1 MKLSIKY
8 FMLLAAGIILTT
20 AGNVNAQ
27 STKANTFSSK
37 ITIMGTST
45 IHDWESKTEQITG
58 EFEMNNTSEIQ
69 SLTVKIPV
77 VSIKSG
83 DRLMDKKTYEAF
95 KSDKFPVI
103 TFLLSE
109 PATPVVTNS
118 DVHVTLTGNL
128 IVSGVTKK
136 ITFKS
141 TGKKTSAGG
150 YQLTGSVPLKMTDFK
165 IKPPTALFGTIR
177 SGDAITIKLDI
188 IVLPQNLVV
197 NN

>member
-1 MKLSIKY
+1 MKLDIRY
-8 FMLLAAGIILTT
+8 FMLLAAGMILT
-20 AGNVNAQ
+20 APGNINAQ
-27 STKANTFSSK
+27 SVKANTFSSK

-58 EFEMNNTSEIQ
+58 EFEMNNASEIQ

-83 DRLMDKKTYEAF
+83 EKLMDKKTYEAF
-95 KSDKFPVI
+95 NSEKFPVI
-103 TFLLSE
+103 TFLLTE
-109 PATPVVTNS
+109 PTTPIVTNS
-118 DVHVTLTGNL
+118 DVQITLTGNL

-141 TGKKTSAGG
+141 TGKKTAAGG
-150 YQLTGSVPLKMTDFK
+150 YQLSGSVPLKMTDFK
-165 IKPPTALFGTIR
+165 IKPPTALLGTIR

-188 IVLPQNLVV
+188 TVLAQNLVV

>member
-1 MKLSIKY
+1 MKLAIKY
-8 FMLLAAGIILTT
+8 FMLAAGIILTT

-83 DRLMDKKTYEAF
+83 EKLMDKKTYEAF

-103 TFLLSE
+103 TFVLTE
-109 PATPVVTNS
+109 PTSPIVTNS
-118 DVHVTLTGNL
+118 DVQVTLTGNL

-141 TGKKTSAGG
+141 TGKKTASGG
-150 YQLTGSVPLKMTDFK
+150 YQLSGSVPLKMTDFK
-165 IKPPTALFGTIR
+165 IKPPTALLGTIK
-177 SGDAITIKLDI
+177 SGDAITVKLDI
-188 IVLPQNLVV
+188 TVLAQNLVV

>member
-1 MKLSIKY
+1 MKLAIKY
-8 FMLLAAGIILTT
+8 FMLAAGIILTT

-83 DRLMDKKTYEAF
+83 EKLMDKKTYEAF

-103 TFLLSE
+103 TFVLTDPTS
-109 PATPVVTNS
+109 PIVTNS
-118 DVHVTLTGNL
+118 DVQVTLTGNL

-141 TGKKTSAGG
+141 TGKKTASGG
-150 YQLTGSVPLKMTDFK
+150 YQLSGSVPLKMTDFK
-165 IKPPTALFGTIR
+165 IKPPTALLGTIK
-177 SGDAITIKLDI
+177 SGDAITVKLDI
-188 IVLPQNLVV
+188 TVLAQNLVV

>member
-1 MKLSIKY
+1 MKSAIKY

-27 STKANTFSSK
+27 STKANTFNSK

-58 EFEMNNTSEIQ
+58 EFEINNTSEIQ

-103 TFLLSE
+103 TFLLTE
-109 PATPVVTNS
+109 PTTPIVTNS
-118 DVHVTLTGNL
+118 DVQVTLTGNL

-141 TGKKTSAGG
+141 TGKKTAAGG
-150 YQLTGSVPLKMTDFK
+150 YLLTGSIPLKMTDFK
-165 IKPPTALFGTIR
+165 IKPPTALLGTIR

-188 IVLPQNLVV
+188 TVLAQNLVV

>member
-1 MKLSIKY
+1 MKLAIKY
-8 FMLLAAGIILTT
+8 LMLLAAGIILTT

-27 STKANTFSSK
+27 ITKTNTFCSK

-58 EFEMNNTSEIQ
+58 EFVMSNTSEIQ
-69 SLTVKIPV
+69 SLTMKIPV

-83 DRLMDKKTYEAF
+83 EKLMDKKTYEAF

-103 TFLLSE
+103 TFLLTE
-109 PATPVVTNS
+109 PTTPIVTNS
-118 DVHVTLTGNL
+118 DVQVTLTGNL

-141 TGKKTSAGG
+141 TGKKTAAGG
-150 YQLTGSVPLKMTDFK
+150 YQLTGSIPLKMTDFK
-165 IKPPTALFGTIR
+165 IKPPTALLGTIR

-188 IVLPQNLVV
+188 TVLAQNLVV